1 MAFRFR
7 LEALLSMRQR
17 QQEMAEARLAKL
29 LSRLRDCREAMELIR
44 GKQTEARRRLAS
56 GIEHGMLAGEY
67 AAENQH
73 IAALEARLEEFRKE
87 ETRLQMKT
95 SRARHD
101 LKVAHRERELVEK
114 LRERDFSEWRQE
126 VQRQEQK
133 EADDLSTIRYIRERN
148 R

>member
-17 QQEMAEARLAKL
+17 QQEMAEAELARLL
-29 LSRLRDCREAMELIR
+29 GRLRDCREAIEILK
-44 GKQTEARRRLAS
+44 GKLTDARQRLAA
-56 GIEHGMLAGEY
+56 GIEGGMLAGEY

-87 ETRLQMKT
+87 ETRLEMKT
-95 SRARHD
+95 ARARHD

-114 LRERDFSEWRQE
+114 LKERDFSAWTQE
-126 VQRQEQK
+126 MQRLEQN
-133 EADDLSTIRYIRERN
+133 EADDLSTIRYIRERQ
-148 R
+148 